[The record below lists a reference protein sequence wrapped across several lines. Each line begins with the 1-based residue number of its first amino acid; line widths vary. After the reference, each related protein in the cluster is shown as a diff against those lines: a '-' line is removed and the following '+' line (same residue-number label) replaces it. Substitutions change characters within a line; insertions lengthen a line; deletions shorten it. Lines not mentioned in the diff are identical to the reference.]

1 LNPIV
6 QKSWGRSKV
15 DQLSNI
21 LQRFK
26 MNTEVFF
33 TGALCGISHSEKQ
46 ANQGHLHLLQS
57 GEITIIDEEEQSLVF
72 NQPTVIFIP
81 LPNQHRIIASNENPP
96 KLVCANVIYDHA
108 HSNPIAKALPTLLH
122 FQFKQSPK
130 IKQVALSL
138 FDEAFQENCGRLP
151 MLNALTDIFII
162 HILRF
167 VLNNKMM
174 QHGLLAGLSHPQLS
188 KVLLAIQS
196 KPEHPWGLQEMAD
209 IALMSRSKF
218 SELFKRVVG
227 QSPGDYLLDWR
238 IIIAKGLLKQNK
250 SVALVANAVG
260 YENGSALARVF
271 RKKLGVSP
279 KQWLLSSQ
287 EN

>member
-1 LNPIV
+1 M
-6 QKSWGRSKV
+6 

-21 LQRFK
+21 LQRFT

-33 TGALCGISHSEKQ
+33 TGALCGISHLEKQ
-46 ANQGHLHLLQS
+46 TNQGHLHLLQS
-57 GEITIIDEEEQSLVF
+57 GEITIINEQGQSLVF

-81 LPNQHRIIASNENPP
+81 LPNQHRIIGSNDNPP
-96 KLVCANVIYDHA
+96 KLVCANVIYDQA
-108 HSNPIAKALPTLLH
+108 HSNPIAEALPTLLH
-122 FQFKQSPK
+122 FQFNQCPK

-138 FDEAFQENCGRLP
+138 FDEAFQDNCGRLP
-151 MLNALTDIFII
+151 MLNALTDVFII

-196 KPEHPWGLQEMAD
+196 NPEHPWGLQEMAD

-218 SELFKRVVG
+218 AELFKRVVG

-250 SVALVANAVG
+250 SVALVANVVG